1 MRLAQRCAE
10 TLLEMGFGMQA
21 FQELQIDMI
30 DSLLGFFSL
39 PCSLIRGK
47 KKKKIPTPLIPVDSP
62 LHMKSRRDNRGL
74 CGIIAEI
81 II

>member
-47 KKKKIPTPLIPVDSP
+47 KKKKNPHPIDSGRFP
-62 LHMKSRRDNRGL
+62 
-74 CGIIAEI
+74 IAHEVQER
-81 II
+81 

>member
-39 PCSLIRGK
+39 LRSLIRG
-47 KKKKIPTPLIPVDSP
+47 KKKIPTPLIPVDSP
-62 LHMKSRRDNRGL
+62 LHRNLRRDNQGL